1 MIRYI
6 VSHPIQYQVPLI
18 RYLRNKI
25 KISVAYRLNTSNKKY
40 FDEGFNKKVLLDEN
54 LLTGYRYTFLNYLG
68 PSKLSPIFPI
78 TTDFTKKIFLAD
90 TKIIWVHGIKNW
102 YNLVIIILSSFY
114 NKKVFVRDE
123 FNNLTKRSGF
133 NIFIN
138 KVFFYIF
145 DNFIDCYLSI
155 GEENARAYKSFG
167 VDKNKI
173 YTVPYTVNNKSFY
186 IKKKKINKKLII
198 LFTGKLI
205 HRKGCD
211 ILLNAIKILN
221 EDIIF
226 KKNTQ
231 INIVG
236 DGILIKKL
244 IKFKKEN
251 NLINVKFKGFKNQ
264 KSIKEY
270 YKNSHLFIIPSR
282 EENWGLAIN
291 EAMAA
296 KNIIISS
303 NKVGAVKDLVK
314 NDLNGYTFKNGD
326 YKDLSKKIYK
336 IYKNKKKINEYG
348 KESQRIIS
356 NWSYEEC
363 YNGLMKA
370 IKSTLK

>member
-1 MIRYI
+1 M
-6 VSHPIQYQVPLI
+6 
-18 RYLRNKI
+18 
-25 KISVAYRLNTSNKKY
+25 
-40 FDEGFNKKVLLDEN
+40 
-54 LLTGYRYTFLNYLG
+54 
-68 PSKLSPIFPI
+68 
-78 TTDFTKKIFLAD
+78 
-90 TKIIWVHGIKNW
+90 
-102 YNLVIIILSSFY
+102 
-114 NKKVFVRDE
+114 
-123 FNNLTKRSGF
+123 
-133 NIFIN
+133 
-138 KVFFYIF
+138 
-145 DNFIDCYLSI
+145 
-155 GEENARAYKSFG
+155 
-167 VDKNKI
+167 
-173 YTVPYTVNNKSFY
+173 
-186 IKKKKINKKLII
+186 
-198 LFTGKLI
+198 
-205 HRKGCD
+205 
-211 ILLNAIKILN
+211 
-221 EDIIF
+221 
-226 KKNTQ
+226 
-231 INIVG
+231 
-236 DGILIKKL
+236 
-244 IKFKKEN
+244 
-251 NLINVKFKGFKNQ
+251 INVKFKGFKNQ